1 MLHSGAETAAV
12 SLCRQSWPILQRW
25 SRPGFGQK
33 DAGCGDCS
41 SFGWAAVIE
50 YDGAAGAGVD
60 GWMQGSAG
68 RIWRRIRQFV
78 QGVTAS
84 VSAEDLQRAARFLP
98 PAGMARFRQM
108 PVDAQ
113 RHSLNVLTTLQRA
126 GWDDAD
132 LAAAALLHD
141 AGKLA
146 AAEAGL
152 TFNAW
157 VRTALVLIEAFA
169 PDLAARL
176 AVEDA
181 KGGWRYLL
189 HVHLTHARIGARWA
203 EADGCSPLTCWLI
216 AHHQGKT
223 GQADVALNPPGSPA
237 PERAEEDRMRLL
249 TALQWADSQN

>member
-1 MLHSGAETAAV
+1 MEG
-12 SLCRQSWPILQRW
+12 
-25 SRPGFGQK
+25 
-33 DAGCGDCS
+33 
-41 SFGWAAVIE
+41 
-50 YDGAAGAGVD
+50 
-60 GWMQGSAG
+60 MAG
-68 RIWRRIRQFV
+68 RIWRRIRQFMR
-78 QGVTAS
+78 GVTAS
-84 VSAEDLQRAARFLP
+84 VSAEDLQRAAQLLP
-98 PAGMARFRQM
+98 PAGLTRFQQM

-113 RHSLNVLTTLQRA
+113 RHSLNVLSSLQGA

-146 AAEAGL
+146 AAKAGL

-157 VRTALVLIEAFA
+157 VRTALVLMEAFA
-169 PDLAARL
+169 PGLAARL
-176 AVEDA
+176 GVEDA

-216 AHHQGKT
+216 AHHQDKT
-223 GQADVALNPPGSPA
+223 GQGDVALNSPGR
-237 PERAEEDRMRLL
+237 PEPQGAAEERMRLL